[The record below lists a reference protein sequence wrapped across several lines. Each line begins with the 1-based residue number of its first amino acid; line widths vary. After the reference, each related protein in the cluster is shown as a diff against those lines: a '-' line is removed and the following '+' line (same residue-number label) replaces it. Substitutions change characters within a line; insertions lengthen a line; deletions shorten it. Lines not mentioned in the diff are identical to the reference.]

1 MRVLIANHRYVEA
14 SGAERYL
21 FNISAELEARG
32 HVAMPFA
39 MRHRDNASSP
49 YEHYFVSPIDAH
61 DRLYFSEY
69 RDSPKALGASFARL
83 FYSKEV
89 EQAAERMA
97 RETRPDIAYVLL
109 YLRKL
114 SPALL
119 VGLKRANVPIVV
131 RLSDYGMFCAQT
143 YCLRDGKPCTACQTG
158 ALMPSVLHGCVEG
171 SRTVSAVHA
180 LAMSWQRARGYFD
193 LVDQFVVTNDFMLET
208 MQRAG
213 FPADRLTCIPT
224 FVDTN
229 RFAPSHE
236 PNDDYILYCGRL
248 HQVKGAHV
256 LIDALRLLKAQ
267 GRQIR
272 LKIAGTGQDPR
283 YVATLKRQVEE
294 AHLSRQVEF
303 EGQIDPTALPS
314 LYQRALCS
322 VVPALWFENLPNA
335 LLESLACGTP
345 AIASNVGSLACT
357 LTDGADSLLF
367 PVGEASA
374 LANQIARLIADPS
387 LRARLSQGA
396 RRTAVELHAPERHLS
411 RLLDLFE
418 RLARPVEEAAP
429 IPARTGGAGSSAGLH
444 AVTAGAPRTRRSA
457 PDT

>member
-32 HVAMPFA
+32 HGVMPFA
-39 MRHRDNASSP
+39 MRHRHNAPSP
-49 YEHYFVSPIDAH
+49 YEHYFVSPIDKQ

-97 RETRPDIAYVLL
+97 RETHADIAYVLL

-114 SPALL
+114 SPSLL
-119 VGLKRANVPIVV
+119 VGLKRAGVPIVV

-143 YCLRDGKPCTACQTG
+143 YCLRDGKPCTACQGG
-158 ALMPSVLHGCVEG
+158 ALAPSVLHGCVEG
-171 SRTVSAVHA
+171 SRAVSAVHA

-208 MQRAG
+208 MQHAG
-213 FPADRLTCIPT
+213 FPANRLTCIPT
-224 FVDTN
+224 FVDTD
-229 RFAPSHE
+229 RFAPSSE
-236 PNDDYILYCGRL
+236 PRDDYILFCGRL

-267 GRQIR
+267 GRRVR

-283 YVATLKRQVEE
+283 YVETLKRQVEA
-294 AHLSRQVEF
+294 AHLRDQVEF
-303 EGQIDPTALPS
+303 EGQIDAAALPR

-345 AIASNVGSLACT
+345 VIASDIGSLAST
-357 LTDGADSLLF
+357 LSDGADGLLF
-367 PVGEASA
+367 PVGDAAA
-374 LANQIARLIADPS
+374 LAAQIARLLDDPS
-387 LRARLSQGA
+387 LGARLAQGA
-396 RRTAVELHAPERHLS
+396 RRTAVELHAAERHVT
-411 RLLDLFE
+411 RLLDLFGSF
-418 RLARPVEEAAP
+418 ARCGVRTDAA
-429 IPARTGGAGSSAGLH
+429 ASSAGRR
-444 AVTAGAPRTRRSA
+444 AAAATAPPMQPSA

>member
-21 FNISAELEARG
+21 FNVSAELKARG
-32 HVAMPFA
+32 HAVMPFA
-39 MRHRDNASSP
+39 MRHRDNAPSP
-49 YEHYFVSPIDAH
+49 YEGYFVSPIDKH

-69 RDSPKALGASFARL
+69 RGSPKALGASFARL

-89 EQAAERMA
+89 EQAVERMA
-97 RETRPDIAYVLL
+97 RETHPDIAYVLL

-114 SPALL
+114 SPSLL
-119 VGLKRANVPIVV
+119 VGLKRAGVPIVV

-158 ALMPSVLHGCVEG
+158 ALMPSIVHGCVEG
-171 SRTVSAVHA
+171 SRAVSAVHA

-224 FVDTN
+224 FVDTD
-229 RFAPSHE
+229 RFTPSQQAHE
-236 PNDDYILYCGRL
+236 GYLLFCGRL
-248 HQVKGAHV
+248 HEVKGAHV
-256 LIDALRLLKAQ
+256 LVDALRLLKAQ
-267 GRQIR
+267 GRRVR

-283 YVATLKRQVEE
+283 YVETLKRQVQ
-294 AHLSRQVEF
+294 AARLGDQVEF
-303 EGQIDPTALPS
+303 EGQIDPAALPL
-314 LYQRALCS
+314 LYQRAFCS

-345 AIASNVGSLACT
+345 AIASDVGSLACT
-357 LTDGADSLLF
+357 LTDGEDSLLF
-367 PVGEASA
+367 PVGDAPA
-374 LANQIARLIADPS
+374 LATQIARLIDDPE

-396 RRTAVELHAPERHLS
+396 RSTAIELHAPERHVS
-411 RLLDLFE
+411 SLLDLFQ
-418 RLARPVEEAAP
+418 RLARRALS
-429 IPARTGGAGSSAGLH
+429 ARTDGAAVTAGLH
-444 AVTAGAPRTRRSA
+444 AVAATAPPLQPSA

>member
-1 MRVLIANHRYVEA
+1 
-14 SGAERYL
+14 
-21 FNISAELEARG
+21 
-32 HVAMPFA
+32 MPFA
-39 MRHRDNASSP
+39 MRHRDNAPSP
-49 YEHYFVSPIDAH
+49 YEGYFVSPIDTH

-89 EQAAERMA
+89 ERAVERMA
-97 RETRPDIAYVLL
+97 RETQPDIAYVLL

-114 SPALL
+114 SPSLL
-119 VGLKRANVPIVV
+119 VGLKRAGVPIVV

-143 YCLRDGKPCTACQTG
+143 YCLRDGKPCTACQGG
-158 ALMPSVLHGCVEG
+158 ALMPSVVHGCVEG
-171 SRTVSAVHA
+171 SRAVSAVHA

-213 FPADRLTCIPT
+213 FPSDRLTCIAT
-224 FVDTN
+224 FVDTD
-229 RFAPSHE
+229 RFTPAPQA
-236 PNDDYILYCGRL
+236 PDDYILFCGRL

-267 GRQIR
+267 GRHVR
-272 LKIAGTGQDPR
+272 LRIAGMGQDPR
-283 YVATLKRQVEE
+283 YVETLRRQVE
-294 AHLSRQVEF
+294 AADLSEQVEF
-303 EGQIDPTALPS
+303 EGQIDPASLPS
-314 LYQRALCS
+314 LYQRAVCS

-345 AIASNVGSLACT
+345 VIASDVGSLACT

-367 PVGEASA
+367 PVGDASA
-374 LANQIARLIADPS
+374 LAAQIARLMDDPS
-387 LRARLSQGA
+387 LRAHLAQGA
-396 RRTAVELHAPERHLS
+396 RRTAVELHAPDRHVT
-411 RLLDLFE
+411 RLLDLFG
-418 RLARPVEEAAP
+418 RLACSEFASVRTDVAAS
-429 IPARTGGAGSSAGLH
+429 GAGLR
-444 AVTAGAPRTRRSA
+444 AVAATAPPMQPSA